1 MSLASPD
8 RPALPTIEHPTRPIS
23 RPLRVGDDSPMAR
36 PWTQLRFGIATT
48 RTRSSGQAGVWLTKE
63 HSPRYRSLGITP

>member
-8 RPALPTIEHPTRPIS
+8 RPVHPTAEHPTRPIW
-23 RPLRVGDDSPMAR
+23 RPLRVDDDSPMAH
-36 PWTQLRFGIATT
+36 PWTQLLFGIATM
-48 RTRSSGQAGVWLTKE
+48 RRRSSGQAGVWLTKE